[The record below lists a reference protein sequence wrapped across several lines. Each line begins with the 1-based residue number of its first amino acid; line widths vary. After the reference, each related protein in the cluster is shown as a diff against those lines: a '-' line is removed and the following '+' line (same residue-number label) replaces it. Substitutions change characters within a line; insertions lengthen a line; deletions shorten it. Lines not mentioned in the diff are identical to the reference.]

1 MRSTKYLGL
10 IVGMVVAATIGLFQM
25 PVAQAGP
32 IDNVPQGIPVEG
44 QPYFNLPST
53 LGNTGMTN
61 SAKLVNVSD
70 SANRLPMDAVQLTEQ
85 GTHGAGGAIW
95 SQEPSFDLSKNQ
107 KFSMWIYSSAD
118 INTSPGEGMAFV
130 LHNNSKGNQFSGTGE
145 ALGVW
150 GADPKSTQG
159 GTDVIAGQAIPNSW
173 AMEFDTELNKVD
185 PTARWNAG
193 GLIASLT
200 TWDLTANQP
209 SAFDLG
215 QGIGYNNSEGT
226 TTSQDII
233 REHIASGYPADK
245 ATYVAKTANGKMGN
259 GLFVSAKKYYYYN
272 QDHYGLITDGN
283 GTLLS
288 DRAWHHVTLN
298 YTAPGAGS
306 TVGTMEYRFNDKNPT
321 TGAKQSSNAYTITN
335 LDISKLGLTG
345 SSSKVYWGVTGSTG
359 QTWSSDSVDKD
370 DGTQNSLVAFEHVPG
385 QANGSATAKLM
396 DVTDNRVVAS
406 GDTIKGGDAVK
417 LEYTVNYDSGNTDWT
432 NVMAQLHV
440 PKGIRLTSGK
450 VTAADGSTS
459 RSIDMSKLKGAA
471 ITGQSIEESVGTL
484 SSGNQTAT
492 ITLTGKM
499 LNDKAY
505 SVSDTTS
512 NFVGSGTMAS
522 ASVSR
527 FSSVTQDLP
536 ALSLIPDQTTI
547 HVNNGETPVVTGR
560 VEKGDGLP
568 IDNNTIELTG
578 WLANNE
584 TGVNSKIDGIHLS
597 DSNPASNFKYVA
609 IPTIGTLASGT
620 YKMTLEAVDN
630 VGNLDRVYLTVIIG
644 DVDFGSTSGDLNYEA
659 DLTGS
664 DQIVRRSDPNW
675 SFNIADTA
683 KKGTPWQLYA
693 KATALTSE
701 TTPSLLDG
709 ELIYSDG
716 QSNQPLSATA
726 DTLIT
731 DHRSDGSATPF
742 NIAGDWNDNSGIL
755 LRVHG
760 GALQGEYKGTVT
772 WTLADTIDAN

>member
-1 MRSTKYLGL
+1 M
-10 IVGMVVAATIGLFQM
+10 
-25 PVAQAGP
+25 
-32 IDNVPQGIPVEG
+32 
-44 QPYFNLPST
+44 
-53 LGNTGMTN
+53 
-61 SAKLVNVSD
+61 
-70 SANRLPMDAVQLTEQ
+70 
-85 GTHGAGGAIW
+85 
-95 SQEPSFDLSKNQ
+95 
-107 KFSMWIYSSAD
+107 
-118 INTSPGEGMAFV
+118 
-130 LHNNSKGNQFSGTGE
+130 
-145 ALGVW
+145 
-150 GADPKSTQG
+150 
-159 GTDVIAGQAIPNSW
+159 
-173 AMEFDTELNKVD
+173 
-185 PTARWNAG
+185 
-193 GLIASLT
+193 
-200 TWDLTANQP
+200 
-209 SAFDLG
+209 
-215 QGIGYNNSEGT
+215 
-226 TTSQDII
+226 
-233 REHIASGYPADK
+233 
-245 ATYVAKTANGKMGN
+245 
-259 GLFVSAKKYYYYN
+259 
-272 QDHYGLITDGN
+272 
-283 GTLLS
+283 
-288 DRAWHHVTLN
+288 TLN

-321 TGAKQSSNAYTITN
+321 TGAKQSSNAYTITK

-345 SSSKVYWGVTGSTG
+345 SNSKVYWGVTGSTG

-385 QANGSATAKLM
+385 QANGSATAKLT

-440 PKGIRLTSGK
+440 PKGIQVTSGK

-459 RSIDMSKLKGAA
+459 RSIDMGKLKGAA

-560 VEKGDGLP
+560 VEKGNGLP
-568 IDNNTIELTG
+568 IVNNTIELTG

-597 DSNPASNFKYVA
+597 DSNPASDFKYVA

-731 DHRSDGSATPF
+731 DHQSDGSATPF

-755 LRVHG
+755 LKVHG